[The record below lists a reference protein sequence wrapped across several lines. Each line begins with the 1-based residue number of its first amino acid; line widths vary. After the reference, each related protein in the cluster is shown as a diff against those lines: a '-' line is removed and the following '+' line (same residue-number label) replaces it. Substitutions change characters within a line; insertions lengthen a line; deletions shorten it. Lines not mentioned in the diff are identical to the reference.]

1 MVWSSFEV
9 SAATNDFGAV
19 LLRGLASGF
28 DGLALSLTLSLS
40 LPLSLK
46 YDRYTLFLSLSVHVS
61 LFVSLNWLEQLEI
74 NRSLS

>member
-1 MVWSSFEV
+1 M

-28 DGLALSLTLSLS
+28 DGLALSLTLSLSLS